1 MPLTPLTL
9 TPDTRVPAQAVPS
22 ALPFDPRR
30 PWLAPLA
37 GYTDLPFRLLCR
49 EYGASVCCT
58 EMVSAKGLI
67 YHSPGTRDLLL
78 TLPEDQ
84 PVVVQL
90 FGCEPETLRQAMEP
104 LLERGFCWFDLNM
117 GCSVPKVVRTGCG
130 AAMLK
135 DVPRALA
142 VARAMISAAGAGRV
156 GFKIRL
162 GWDAGQEVW
171 QELALGLQDA
181 GAGWVSLHPRYARQG
196 FGGQARWS
204 ALRTLAEK
212 LTIPVIASG
221 DLFTA
226 ADGVRCL
233 QETGVSTV
241 MYARG
246 AMQWPGVF
254 AEHTRLWDALQAKDA
269 SAPEAAAMPADVN
282 PAPQVTAATAAQ
294 NAAPATHAARAA
306 IRDMIRRHAAL
317 ARAYSNDHVA
327 LFKMRT
333 FVPRYVHDLSGVRQL
348 RQGLSACM
356 DWDTLD
362 ALLDAF
368 LLHTEEHPHTP
379 ST

>member
-1 MPLTPLTL
+1 MQPTPLDLAAATQLPAGAIPGTL
-9 TPDTRVPAQAVPS
+9 V
-22 ALPFDPRR
+22 FDPRR

-84 PVVVQL
+84 PLVVQL
-90 FGCEPETLRQAMEP
+90 FGCEPDVMRQAMSP
-104 LLERGFCWFDLNM
+104 LLERGFRWFDLNM

-135 DVPRALA
+135 DVPNALA
-142 VARAMISAAGAGRV
+142 VARAMVDMAGEGHV

-162 GWDAGQEVW
+162 GWDASQEVW
-171 QELALGLQDA
+171 AELARGLQDV
-181 GAGWVSLHPRYARQG
+181 GAGWITLHPRYARQG
-196 FGGQARWS
+196 FGGTARWS
-204 ALRTLAEK
+204 ALRDLAGM
-212 LTIPVIASG
+212 LDIPVIASG

-233 QETGVSTV
+233 RETGASTV

-254 AEHTRLWDALQAKDA
+254 AEHAALWDA
-269 SAPEAAAMPADVN
+269 
-282 PAPQVTAATAAQ
+282 PQGAT
-294 NAAPATHAARAA
+294 PPGATPQEARAA
-306 IRDMIRRHAAL
+306 ILAMIRRHAAL
-317 ARAYSNDHVA
+317 ARAYSNNRIA

-333 FVPRYVHDLSGVRQL
+333 FVPRYVHDLPGVRQL
-348 RQGLSACM
+348 RQGLGSCM
-356 DWDTLD
+356 DWNTLDTL
-362 ALLDAF
+362 LHEF
-368 LLHTEEHPHTP
+368 LLHAEDGIAQPHARP
-379 ST
+379 SNI